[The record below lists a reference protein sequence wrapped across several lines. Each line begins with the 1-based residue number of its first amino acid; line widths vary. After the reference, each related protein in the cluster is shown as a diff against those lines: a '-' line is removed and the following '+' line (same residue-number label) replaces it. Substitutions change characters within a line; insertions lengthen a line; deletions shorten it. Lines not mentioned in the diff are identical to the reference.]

1 MNNSTQ
7 QSQTAEAIQNWLVF
21 QLSERLNIE
30 PDELD
35 IDLPFD
41 NYDLNSNEALA
52 LLNKLEKW
60 LGRSLSPTIVW
71 NYPTIATLAERLAEE
86 TEVAAQKEE

>member
-1 MNNSTQ
+1 MKNSTQ
-7 QSQTAEAIQNWLVF
+7 QSQSAEAIQNWLVL
-21 QLSERLNIE
+21 QLAERLNIE

>member
-86 TEVAAQKEE
+86 TEIATPKEE

>member
-1 MNNSTQ
+1 MTNFTQ
-7 QSQTAEAIQNWLVF
+7 QSQTAEAIQNWLVV
-21 QLSERLNIE
+21 QLAERLNIE

-41 NYDLNSNEALA
+41 NYNLNSNEALA

-86 TEVAAQKEE
+86 TEVATQKEE